1 MASSAERQEA
11 RLRARKERVQ
21 AVVAEMLAMELA
33 EDGDDSHE
41 TIDDIENGMVAIGDA
56 VAREYALQKLARR
69 LPPLKPPPPCPACG
83 HASENR
89 GLRERRIITRRG
101 EVPIAEAKCYCP
113 KCRRNFFPSDGS
125 SGD

>member
-1 MASSAERQEA
+1 MASLEERQEA

-21 AVVAEMLAMELA
+21 AVVAEMLAMELG

-69 LPPLKPPPPCPACG
+69 MPPLASPPPCPECG
-83 HASENR
+83 QASEDR
-89 GLRERRIITRRG
+89 GPRRREIITRRG
-101 EVPIAEAKCYCP
+101 KVSITETKCYCP
-113 KCRRNFFPSDGS
+113 QCRRNFFPSDGRV
-125 SGD
+125 GN